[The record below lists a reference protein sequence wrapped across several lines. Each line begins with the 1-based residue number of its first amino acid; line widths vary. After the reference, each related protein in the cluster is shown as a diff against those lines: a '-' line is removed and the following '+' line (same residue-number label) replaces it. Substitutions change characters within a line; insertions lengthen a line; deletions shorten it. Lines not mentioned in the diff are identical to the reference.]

1 MSDLLGL
8 IDALA
13 RTRVAAKRAGCVVL
27 GIYGA
32 PAGLAELV
40 AFVGLDGVLTVEP
53 EQEACEDRRST
64 EHARPV
70 GDEPGGGVQ

>member
-13 RTRVAAKRAGCVVL
+13 RTHVAAKRAGCVVL

-32 PAGLAELV
+32 PAGLSELA
-40 AFVGLDGVLTVEP
+40 AFVGLDGVLRIEP
-53 EQEACEDRRST
+53 GQEADGDCRSPQD
-64 EHARPV
+64 ARPV
-70 GDEPGGGVQ
+70 GDEPGRGVQ